1 MRPLV
6 HRMVLPLLLG
16 ACAPGDESGTDPDI
30 DSDGDGLLD
39 SQELALGT
47 DPDVTD
53 SDGDGTDD
61 GDEVAENTS
70 PTDAEDYPYLGGW
83 PIGACRDEIEPTVNE
98 EGDVA
103 EDFSLLDQFGQQVRL
118 HSFCD
123 RTVFLVGAAFW

>member
-1 MRPLV
+1 MGLLLV
-6 HRMVLPLLLG
+6 LG
-16 ACAPGDESGTDPDI
+16 ACAPGDDSGDPDV

-39 SQELALGT
+39 SEELALGT
-47 DPDVTD
+47 DPDATD

-70 PTDAEDYPYLGGW
+70 PTDAEDSPYLGGW
-83 PIGACRDEIEPTVNE
+83 PIGACRDEIESTGNE